1 MKLSF
6 RYAIAAIVMAGA
18 LFLLSPTLMPED
30 VNLPGASRISL
41 GLDLKGGVQ
50 LTLGVDTEK
59 AVQSAL
65 INSGQVLRQKAREAG
80 ITVLG
85 PRQMP
90 GGVQELIIARANQVD
105 AFLALAK
112 KDAPQVVP
120 GTPRTGSD
128 GAVHLPYSFTPAF
141 VKQTQDLA
149 VDQVLR
155 TISSRIDQFGV
166 AEPDI
171 RKQAD
176 FRIQIQL
183 PGLTDSKRAIQLVGQ
198 TAQLTFHLVRDDVNP
213 QGILPPCSPW

>member
-112 KDAPQVVP
+112 NAPYRVRRRGP
-120 GTPRTGSD
+120 P
-128 GAVHLPYSFTPAF
+128 ALLVHAG
-141 VKQTQDLA
+141 
-149 VDQVLR
+149 LR
-155 TISSRIDQFGV
+155 
-166 AEPDI
+166 
-171 RKQAD
+171 
-176 FRIQIQL
+176 
-183 PGLTDSKRAIQLVGQ
+183 
-198 TAQLTFHLVRDDVNP
+198 
-213 QGILPPCSPW
+213 

>member
-112 KDAPQVVP
+112 KDTPQVVP

-128 GAVHLPYSFTPAF
+128 GAVHLPYSFTQPS
-141 VKQTQDLA
+141 L
-149 VDQVLR
+149 
-155 TISSRIDQFGV
+155 SR
-166 AEPDI
+166 
-171 RKQAD
+171 R
-176 FRIQIQL
+176 RI
-183 PGLTDSKRAIQLVGQ
+183 
-198 TAQLTFHLVRDDVNP
+198 
-213 QGILPPCSPW
+213 

>member
-90 GGVQELIIARANQVD
+90 GGVQELIIARANHRVSYP
-105 AFLALAK
+105 A
-112 KDAPQVVP
+112 
-120 GTPRTGSD
+120 
-128 GAVHLPYSFTPAF
+128 AV
-141 VKQTQDLA
+141 
-149 VDQVLR
+149 
-155 TISSRIDQFGV
+155 
-166 AEPDI
+166 
-171 RKQAD
+171 
-176 FRIQIQL
+176 QL
-183 PGLTDSKRAIQLVGQ
+183 IA
-198 TAQLTFHLVRDDVNP
+198 AMNP
-213 QGILPPCSPW
+213 CRCGMAGESG

>member
-30 VNLPGASRISL
+30 INLPGASRISL

-90 GGVQELIIARANQVD
+90 GGVQELIIARANQVN

-120 GTPRTGSD
+120 GTPRTGAD

-141 VKQTQDLA
+141 STA
-149 VDQVLR
+149 STSRAALR
-155 TISSRIDQFGV
+155 RRSGSSTPFRTSSSSGRLIPCISK
-166 AEPDI
+166 A
-171 RKQAD
+171 
-176 FRIQIQL
+176 
-183 PGLTDSKRAIQLVGQ
+183 
-198 TAQLTFHLVRDDVNP
+198 
-213 QGILPPCSPW
+213 